1 MAQRLGDRVGRLL
14 CPDLRPAEGRRCK
27 LREDAEGEDY
37 TKQASNSLNL
47 KFVLAKHFG
56 PFRLTTRLYH
66 HLGQLFYIKTL

>member
-56 PFRLTTRLYH
+56 PF
-66 HLGQLFYIKTL
+66 